1 MSSAP
6 GRPEQAQ
13 AAARSA
19 EAPVSEV
26 QAVRAALEEAAESLA
41 RLLADAATLESIAAA
56 GALLADTFAA
66 GGRAYSCGNG
76 GSMCDAMHFAEELT
90 GRFRDNRPGYAA
102 LAIGDASHLTCVGND
117 YGYEQVFARFVEAH
131 GRAGDVLLAITTSG
145 GSRNVIAAATRAREL
160 GMKVIALTGR
170 KDAPISKLADIAIV
184 TPGGKY
190 ADRVQELHIKVIHI
204 LIELVERRLA
214 PDNYKAQATDAASQ

>member
-1 MSSAP
+1 MSVVLATLD
-6 GRPEQAQ
+6 E
-13 AAARSA
+13 AAAVLERLRKDA
-19 EAPVSEV
+19 
-26 QAVRAALEEAAESLA
+26 AALA
-41 RLLADAATLESIAAA
+41 RIEAA

-66 GGRAYSCGNG
+66 GGKVYACGNG

-102 LAIGDASHLTCVGND
+102 LAISDPGHLSCVGND
-117 YGYEQVFARFVEAH
+117 YGYEQVFARYVAAH
-131 GRAGDVLLAITTSG
+131 ARAGDVLLAITTSG
-145 GSRNVIAAATRAREL
+145 TSKNVVAAAQTARER
-160 GMKVIALTGR
+160 GVKVIALTGR
-170 KDAPISKLADIAIV
+170 DATPITALADIAIV

-214 PDNYKAQATDAASQ
+214 PDNYA

>member
-1 MSSAP
+1 MTV
-6 GRPEQAQ
+6 E
-13 AAARSA
+13 
-19 EAPVSEV
+19 
-26 QAVRAALEEAAESLA
+26 AVRDALTEAAAALEAL
-41 RLLADAATLESIAAA
+41 RADDATLAAIDRA

-66 GGRAYSCGNG
+66 GGKAYACGNG

-102 LAIGDASHLTCVGND
+102 LAISDPGHLSCVGND
-117 YGYEQVFARFVEAH
+117 FGYQQVFARYVQAH

-145 GSRNVIAAATRAREL
+145 TSRNVVAAAQAAREH

-170 KDAPISKLADIAIV
+170 AGTPVTAAADIAIV
-184 TPGGKY
+184 TPGGRY

-214 PDNYKAQATDAASQ
+214 PANYA